1 MSRQHAPCTDGCELR
16 CIIHADE
23 STVSKISNQF
33 QIDTN
38 ERIKLETSIHIC
50 RKYKGTV
57 RSICILH
64 PILNGESQS
73 VPGGEETLPAA
84 QTT

>member
-1 MSRQHAPCTDGCELR
+1 MLIFKGSQVIKYYVMFAFLFVQ
-16 CIIHADE
+16 
-23 STVSKISNQF
+23 TVE
-33 QIDTN
+33 TN
-38 ERIKLETSIHIC
+38 ERIKLETSIHTF

-64 PILNGESQS
+64 PMLRESQS
-73 VPGGEETLPAA
+73 VPGGKETLPAA